1 LTEAPP
7 GVEGGSPPAGTHAH
21 GTAPTAPGSAPLAR
35 WLFAA
40 LVVACLAAF
49 LLTQRLKHTPT
60 AVQELD
66 MTPFFSPFPSGHL
79 KRAAI
84 SFKLEHAES
93 VTVTIIDSAGDTV
106 ATLVRDHRLPRYRT
120 FSLRW
125 NGHRGAPRRYVYART
140 RHGLPTVTPEDDG
153 ALAPAG
159 EYRVRIALSHHSP
172 VYSTQ
177 SVTLV
182 AP

>member
-1 LTEAPP
+1 MTEAPP
-7 GVEGGSPPAGTHAH
+7 GVEGGRPPAGTHVH
-21 GTAPTAPGSAPLAR
+21 GTAPGAAPLAR

-60 AVQELD
+60 VVQELD

-79 KRAAI
+79 KRAEI

-93 VTVTIIDSAGDTV
+93 VTVTIVDSAGDAV
-106 ATLVRDHRLPRYRT
+106 ATLVRDYALPRYKT
-120 FSLRW
+120 LSLRW
-125 NGHRGAPRRYVYART
+125 NGHRGAARAYAYTRT
-140 RHGLPTVTPEDDG
+140 RRGLPIVSPANRG
-153 ALAPAG
+153 PLAGAG
-159 EYRVRIALSHHSP
+159 EYRVRIALSHHSA